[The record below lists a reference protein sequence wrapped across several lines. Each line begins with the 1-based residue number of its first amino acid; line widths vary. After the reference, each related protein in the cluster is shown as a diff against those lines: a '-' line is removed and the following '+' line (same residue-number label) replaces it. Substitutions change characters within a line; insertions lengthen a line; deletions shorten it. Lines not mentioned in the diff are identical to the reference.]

1 MFSQLKL
8 LESDGGVIDKST
20 ANLSSTV
27 YQNVKS
33 IEISTKIN
41 PTSPPN
47 PNHQSK
53 IHLIPQNI
61 PQPTKNKRQGKIFSD
76 LSFLTGLGIG
86 SLATSAIIPSKTK
99 SSSINEPNLY
109 NISQSTN
116 HLLNEAVKS
125 MQEIV
130 EQLKTRFPT
139 KETIN
144 MEPSLPQPIP
154 SSSLSSTS
162 MINNRPMLTFN
173 NEAIDDS
180 NQIDGT
186 SDIRVFKKADD
197 QFTVLNCTAL
207 KEIIRETIKENN
219 VYNEQRQAT
228 PSDDMETSSV
238 TTDSSKDT
246 TTMLTIPDSTT
257 QQQRPQINAT
267 TEYPGYYGGNSQ
279 NISGISFIS
288 GSYPSTSY
296 GYPNMIQNIN
306 GPLPI
311 YPSEPFHHR
320 YQYPPEYYQHEII
333 DEYPPDSSINSN
345 HHFSS
350 VPEHWPIYPPY
361 AKARKFSAPGNNK
374 LIGGNG
380 FIPLNNIG

>member
-1 MFSQLKL
+1 MYIIIYFV
-8 LESDGGVIDKST
+8 ESDGGVIDKSA
-20 ANLSSTV
+20 ANLSSTI

-61 PQPTKNKRQGKIFSD
+61 LQPTKNKRQGKIFSD

-116 HLLNEAVKS
+116 HLLSEAVKS

-130 EQLKTRFPT
+130 EQLKTRFVT
-139 KETIN
+139 KEIIN
-144 MEPSLPQPIP
+144 IEPSLPQPQPTP
-154 SSSLSSTS
+154 SSSPSLSSML
-162 MINNRPMLTFN
+162 MINNRPMTFN

-219 VYNEQRQAT
+219 V
-228 PSDDMETSSV
+228 
-238 TTDSSKDT
+238 K
-246 TTMLTIPDSTT
+246 
-257 QQQRPQINAT
+257 
-267 TEYPGYYGGNSQ
+267 
-279 NISGISFIS
+279 
-288 GSYPSTSY
+288 
-296 GYPNMIQNIN
+296 
-306 GPLPI
+306 
-311 YPSEPFHHR
+311 
-320 YQYPPEYYQHEII
+320 
-333 DEYPPDSSINSN
+333 
-345 HHFSS
+345 
-350 VPEHWPIYPPY
+350 
-361 AKARKFSAPGNNK
+361 K
-374 LIGGNG
+374 L
-380 FIPLNNIG
+380 FL